1 MLSEPWISWLPP
13 NVLKLLV
20 AVALG
25 MFLGLEREWSEKD
38 AGIRTFALIT
48 LAGAVFTILETPA
61 LLIIAGV
68 LVLAQGILLGIRG
81 VYRDESG
88 LSLTTSIS
96 MIVAFGVGILVAS
109 GHFIEGVIVALLS
122 SMLLV
127 LRRELHGF
135 AQDLSKEEVRSASEL
150 AILAFVVYPLLPDEQ
165 LGPWNAI
172 NPRVVWLLV
181 IAMSAIGFVNY
192 IIIQKYGTR
201 GIGVSGFVG
210 GLVNSTAVV
219 GEIATRSRRNET
231 FAGLAV
237 SGILLADA
245 AMAFRNTLIILFFL
259 PELALVI
266 GAPLLAI
273 TIAGIA
279 LSIVQGNWDVEFT
292 AELDSPFS
300 LQSALKF
307 GTLFLF
313 VLVLSAAAQAT
324 FGSTGFFVTAFFSG
338 LISSGS
344 VATTAVVLVGSGQL
358 SVTDAALGVVV
369 ATSASILVKIG
380 FAATVDRSLIK
391 PVGAA
396 SLVLIATGTVATIV
410 PFLVA

>member
-13 NVLKLLV
+13 DVVKLLV

-48 LAGAVFTILETPA
+48 LAGAVFTILELPA

-68 LVLAQGILLGIRG
+68 LVLAQGIMLGIRG
-81 VYRDESG
+81 IFADEAG

-96 MIVAFGVGILVAS
+96 MMVAYGVGILVAS
-109 GHFIEGVIVALLS
+109 GLFIEGVVVALLS
-122 SMLLV
+122 SLLLV

-150 AILAFVVYPLLPDEQ
+150 AILAFVIYPLLPDEQ
-165 LGPWNAI
+165 LGPWDAI

-219 GEIATRSRRNET
+219 GEIASRSNRNEA

-245 AMAFRNTLIILFFL
+245 AMAFRNTLIIVFFL
-259 PELALVI
+259 PELAPVI
-266 GAPLLAI
+266 GTPLLAI
-273 TIAGIA
+273 TVAGIG
-279 LSIVQGNWDVEFT
+279 LSVVMGSWSEAFD
-292 AELDSPFS
+292 AELKSPFS
-300 LQSALKF
+300 LRSALKF
-307 GTLFLF
+307 GSLFL
-313 VLVLSAAAQAT
+313 LVLIISAAAQAT
-324 FGSTGFFVTAFFSG
+324 FGSTGFLVTAFFSG
-338 LISSGS
+338 LVSSGS

-358 SVTDAALGVVV
+358 SVTEAAAGVVV

-380 FAATVDRSLIK
+380 LAATVDRSLIK
-391 PVGAA
+391 PVGLA
-396 SLVLIATGTVATIV
+396 SLVLIGVGAVVTAVTFAFV
-410 PFLVA
+410 

>member
-48 LAGAVFTILETPA
+48 LAGAVFTLLETPA

-109 GHFIEGVIVALLS
+109 GYFLEGVVVALLS
-122 SMLLV
+122 SLLLV

-273 TIAGIA
+273 TIAGII
-279 LSIVQGNWDVEFT
+279 LSIVQGNWDEEFT

-307 GTLFLF
+307 GTLFLG
-313 VLVLSAAAQAT
+313 VLVISAAAQAT
-324 FGSTGFFVTAFFSG
+324 FGSAGFFVTAFFSG

-358 SVTDAALGVVV
+358 SVIDAAIGVVV

-380 FAATVDRSLIK
+380 LAATVDRSLIK

-396 SLVLIATGTVATIV
+396 SLVLVAIGTVATIV